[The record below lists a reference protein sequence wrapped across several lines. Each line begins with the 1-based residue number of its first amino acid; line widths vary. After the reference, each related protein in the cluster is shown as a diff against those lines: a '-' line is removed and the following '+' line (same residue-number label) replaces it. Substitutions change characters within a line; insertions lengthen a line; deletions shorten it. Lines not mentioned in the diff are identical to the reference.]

1 MENRIS
7 STQNRK
13 NISNIAG
20 QGTLLDN
27 AKKTQYR
34 WIVMVIL
41 ALIWIIANADRANLG
56 VALPYMKKEFS
67 LSNTEAGL
75 IVSLFSFS
83 YAVSQIP
90 TGLFFRK
97 LKTKVTNRLLPI
109 FLFLIS
115 LFTGLMGTTSS
126 VFLLKAWRIG
136 LGLSEGPLGIGC
148 TNTIN
153 RWFPAK
159 EKGTVTGVFIAG
171 SKFGPVLVPII
182 SVVILEL
189 FDWQHI
195 FYFFAIPGILLA
207 ILWKFFVPENPSASR
222 FVNKAE
228 LDYIESN
235 EFTGCVVDYNKK
247 SSGQHFNLKW
257 LDRLIRAKCMTPLS
271 SVKEVCTSWSVLAC
285 AISYGCMIGISNTF
299 MAWIPTYLMA
309 VKGFTFIKMGF
320 LASAPFIGS
329 VIGNFIGGFLS
340 DKMLNKRRKPMMMVS
355 GICTIF
361 TTYALVYAP
370 NNTFYLGAML
380 VLAGILIGLGYAGYT
395 VYPMG
400 LVSKESYPLAF
411 GIVNT
416 GGQLGGAI
424 TPLIVGMIL
433 DRYSWDSVFIYLALS
448 SLVCFILLSTIVEP
462 LIEEKTKN

>member
-1 MENRIS
+1 MSKVATGNKSVSINATEA
-7 STQNRK
+7 
-13 NISNIAG
+13 IAQPASIG
-20 QGTLLDN
+20 
-27 AKKTQYR
+27 KKMTQYR
-34 WIVMVIL
+34 WVVMVVL
-41 ALIWIIANADRANLG
+41 ALVWIIANADRANLG
-56 VALPYMKKEFS
+56 VALPYMKKEFA

-83 YAVSQIP
+83 YACIQIP

-97 LKTKVTNRLLPI
+97 LSTKVTNKLLPI

-126 VFLLKAWRIG
+126 VFLLKMWRVG

-148 TNTIN
+148 TNAIN

-171 SKFGPVLVPII
+171 SKMGPVLVPLI
-182 SVVILEL
+182 SVVILEM
-189 FDWQHI
+189 FDWEHI
-195 FYFFAIPGILLA
+195 FFFFAIPGLILA
-207 ILWKFFVPENPSASR
+207 ILWKFLVTATPAESR
-222 FVNKAE
+222 FVNEEEVK
-228 LDYIESN
+228 YIEQCESVETKEEAKEDAKYALN
-235 EFTGCVVDYNKK
+235 FG
-247 SSGQHFNLKW
+247 W
-257 LDRLIRAKCMTPLS
+257 LDKIIRAKHMAPLS

-299 MAWIPTYLMA
+299 MAWIPSYLMA
-309 VKGFTFIKMGF
+309 VKGFTFLKMGF

-340 DKMLNKRRKPMMMVS
+340 DKVLDKRRKPMMML
-355 GICTIF
+355 GAICTIF
-361 TTYALVYAP
+361 TTFALVYAP
-370 NNTFYLGAML
+370 NNTFYLGLML
-380 VLAGILIGLGYAGYT
+380 TVAGILIGIGYAGYT

-416 GGQLGGAI
+416 GGQLGGAL
-424 TPLIVGMIL
+424 TPLIVGIIL
-433 DRYSWDSVFIYLALS
+433 DKYSWDSVFIFLAVS
-448 SLVCFILLSTIVEP
+448 SLLCFLLLSTIVEP
-462 LIEEKTKN
+462 LVAKNKAC